1 MITLNS
7 CKKLLNYINSMSQ
20 PLGITYDMKRIYGSY
35 IIVSSDNDQGVD
47 FGDIKSC
54 YYILLGIYDTW
65 SKIAQGVIS

>member
-1 MITLNS
+1 
-7 CKKLLNYINSMSQ
+7 MSQ

-35 IIVSSDNDQGVD
+35 IIVSSDSDQGVD